1 MDCGV
6 IIPSEAHETARL
18 FQHGYGLLAIS
29 ITPRLS
35 RSSIPMICF
44 VDEVDFLVQRLSVGV
59 YDDLKFFPR
68 FL

>member
-1 MDCGV
+1 M
-6 IIPSEAHETARL
+6 IFPREAFETARL
-18 FQHGYGLLAIS
+18 FQRGYGLLVTS
-29 ITPRLS
+29 ITPLLS
-35 RSSIPMICF
+35 RSSIPRICF

>member
-1 MDCGV
+1 M
-6 IIPSEAHETARL
+6 IIPREAFETARL
-18 FQHGYGLLAIS
+18 FQHGYGLLVTS
-29 ITPRLS
+29 ITPLLS
-35 RSSIPMICF
+35 RSSISRICF